1 MFALQ
6 KYLAENA
13 QDIGQLIQKYAEPSS
28 SAHEVDDAPQSLNTP
43 AGGGANHTEAPAE
56 TWPQTLWSKYG

>member
-13 QDIGQLIQKYAEPSS
+13 QNIGQLVQKYAESS
-28 SAHEVDDAPQSLNTP
+28 PLPPPFVRRMTRRNA
-43 AGGGANHTEAPAE
+43 
-56 TWPQTLWSKYG
+56 